1 MRVGWIVLALAAL
14 CAWPGTASASVH
26 SPDHKYVQKSDI
38 GSELKCLAT
47 AIYFEARGE
56 PEKGQYAV
64 GDVILNRVRDEFYP
78 DTVCGV
84 VYQNAHMRNRCQF
97 SFACDGISDV
107 PTDIQTYLEIEIRAM
122 QLLACRGVCGSLTER
137 ISYSTHYHASYVQPD
152 WSKVLT
158 FIRRVGQHLFYSNEV
173 EREQRQRF
181 KERAG

>member
-1 MRVGWIVLALAAL
+1 
-14 CAWPGTASASVH
+14 VH
-26 SPDHKYVQKSDI
+26 KARETYAQKPDI

-64 GDVILNRVRDEFYP
+64 GDVILNRARDGHYP

-97 SFACDGISDV
+97 SFACDGISDE
-107 PTDIQTYLEIEIRAM
+107 PKNLTLYLQIEIRAM
-122 QLLACRGVCGSLTER
+122 QLLACRGTCGSLTER
-137 ISYSTHYHASYVQPD
+137 ISYSTHYHASYVSPD

-158 FIRRVGQHLFYSNEV
+158 FIRRVGHHLFYSSEV
-173 EREQRQRF
+173 ERPQGPRF
-181 KERAG
+181 KDRVG

>member
-1 MRVGWIVLALAAL
+1 MRVGWIVAVAAL
-14 CAWPGTASASVH
+14 CALPGAASASVH
-26 SPDHKYVQKSDI
+26 KPENKYAQKTDI
-38 GSELKCLAT
+38 SSELKCLAT

-56 PEKGQYAV
+56 PVAGQYAV
-64 GDVILNRVRDEFYP
+64 GDVILNRVRDEGYP
-78 DTVCGV
+78 DTVCEV
-84 VYQNAHMRNRCQF
+84 VYENAHMRNRCQF

-107 PTDIQTYLEIEIRAM
+107 PTETQTYLEIEIRAM

-158 FIRRVGQHLFYSNEV
+158 FIRRVGHHLFYSNEV
-173 EREQRQRF
+173 ERQQRQRF